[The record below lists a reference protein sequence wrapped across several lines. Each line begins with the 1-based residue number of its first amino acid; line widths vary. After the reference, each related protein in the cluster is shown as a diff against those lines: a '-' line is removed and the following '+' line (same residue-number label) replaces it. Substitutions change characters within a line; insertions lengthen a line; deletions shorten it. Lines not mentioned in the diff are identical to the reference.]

1 MNAVMGIASEKLHK
15 AADGLFEAA
24 RTGVPI
30 SPVRDL
36 IGPDDIEAA
45 YKVQE
50 LNTKRALEA
59 GRRLVG
65 RKIGL
70 TSAAV
75 QKQLGVD
82 QPDYGVLFDV
92 MAVPDGGEVQLGKLI
107 QPKVEAE
114 VAFVLGRDVTDD
126 RITAAD
132 MIRAVEF
139 ALPAIEIV
147 DSRIA
152 DWGISIVDTIADNA
166 SSALYVLG
174 SSPRKLDAFDVSGS
188 EMRFE
193 ADGEQVSSGAG
204 HACLGSPISAALWL
218 ARTMARIGRPLK
230 AGDTILS
237 GALGPM
243 VRVEW
248 GRRMEAHIA
257 GLGSVRVSFA
267 AETNS

>member
-1 MNAVMGIASEKLHK
+1 MTTSLQEVADLLHAAGESRRPLEPVHSRIGTGDLDKAYAVQDIN
-15 AADGLFEAA
+15 
-24 RTGVPI
+24 
-30 SPVRDL
+30 VRRREVA
-36 IGPDDIEAA
+36 GS
-45 YKVQE
+45 
-50 LNTKRALEA
+50 RA
-59 GRRLVG
+59 VG

-70 TSAAV
+70 TSVAV

-82 QPDYGVLFDV
+82 QPDYGVLLDD
-92 MAVPDGGEVQLGKLI
+92 MAVSDGGEVRPGRLI
-107 QPKVEAE
+107 QPKAEAE
-114 VAFVLGRDVTDD
+114 VAFVLGRDLTDEH
-126 RITAAD
+126 ITVAD

-147 DSRIA
+147 DSRIV
-152 DWGISIVDTIADNA
+152 DWRISIVDTIADNA

-174 SSPRKLDAFDVSGS
+174 SSPRKLDAFDVSGC
-188 EMRFE
+188 EMTFE
-193 ADGEQVSSGAG
+193 ADGQKVSSGAG

-218 ARTMARIGRPLK
+218 ARTMARMGRPLK